1 LNCWDLVDKADHH
14 RKEYEGYV
22 FKTDIINIVKE
33 MSESNIF
40 FNLEQLQKL
49 GRKVI
54 IGKTVRIR
62 YPHLCTIEDGTII
75 DDFTYI
81 STKFHVGK
89 LSHITNNVNIAG
101 GRDFMCSVGDF
112 SGIGSGARVYCD
124 AIDIENEVFTII
136 PHEIKCG
143 KIKGDD
149 IIMENYTA
157 IGANSVV
164 LPNVKI
170 CEGAA
175 VGALSLVLPNSVLEP
190 WTIYAGIPARPLKKR
205 NKEKIINQSIELENI
220 FRQQL
225 EELKQ

>member
-1 LNCWDLVDKADHH
+1 
-14 RKEYEGYV
+14 
-22 FKTDIINIVKE
+22 

-40 FNLEQLQKL
+40 FNLEQLEKL

-62 YPHLCTIEDGTII
+62 HPHLCTIDDGTII

-81 STKFHVGK
+81 STKFQVGK
-89 LSHITNNVNIAG
+89 LSHIATGVNIAG
-101 GRDFMCSVGDF
+101 GKDFMCSVGDF
-112 SGIGSGARVYCD
+112 SGIASGARVYCD
-124 AIDIENEVFTII
+124 SADIENEMFTIF

-143 KIKGDD
+143 KIKGGDVT
-149 IIMENYTA
+149 MENYTA
-157 IGANSVV
+157 IGTNSVV

-190 WTIYAGIPARPLKKR
+190 WMIYTGIPAKPLKKR
-205 NKEKIINQSIELENI
+205 NKEKIINQSVEYEKI

-225 EELKQ
+225 EESKQ